1 MNKFKVLLVGSLV
14 AIGAM
19 ALLAGNITEKEK
31 QRVELAKAPSEAGI
45 EGKAKSE
52 EWAKY
57 YPRQFDSW
65 KKTKESDNLDDM
77 LAKKPYLA
85 VAWAGYP
92 FSKDY
97 NAPRGHYYAVQDN
110 INSLRTGAPTDA
122 KTGPLPTACW
132 TCKSPDVPRLIEE
145 DGELEYYTGKWA
157 KYGAQVVNSVG
168 CATCHDDKTAQ
179 LSVRVPHLNRGLA
192 AAGLKSFEESTHQEK
207 RSLVCAQCH
216 VEYYF
221 QKTEWKDAKG
231 EAKTAMVVTL
241 PYKNGLTVEGMEK
254 YYDDINF
261 SDWTNSISK
270 TPMIKAQHPD
280 WELWRTGI
288 HGQKGVSCADCHMP
302 YTQEGSV
309 KYSDHQIQSPLKTM
323 DKSCMNCHRESEEK
337 LKGIVHQKVE
347 RKDFLMDIAFDNIG
361 KAHIETGRAME
372 AGASDD
378 ELKEIRTLIRH
389 AQWRG
394 DMAIAG
400 HGAFFH
406 APEEVLRLLAS
417 ANEQAQQ
424 ARIKLVSVL
433 AKHGV
438 MDYVAPEFD
447 TKEKAQKL
455 AKVDMPALIAEKLK
469 FKETLEKEWKKEASA
484 KGRLA
489 PNSVSLDPAVDSKS
503 SYFDKNKK

>member
-1 MNKFKVLLVGSLV
+1 MKFKLLLVGSLV

-19 ALLAGNITEKEK
+19 ALLANNINDKEK
-31 QRVELAKAPSEAGI
+31 QRVELNKAPSAAGI

-57 YPRQFDSW
+57 YPRQYDSW
-65 KKTKESDNLDDM
+65 KKTKESDQMDDM
-77 LAKKPYLA
+77 LAKKPYLV

-97 NAPRGHYYAVQDN
+97 SAPRGHYYALQDN
-110 INSLRTGAPTDA
+110 INSLRPAAPTDA

-157 KYGAQVVNSVG
+157 KYGSQVVNSIG

-179 LSVRVPHLNRGLA
+179 LSVRVPHLNRGLQ
-192 AAGLKSFEESTHQEK
+192 AAGLKTFEESTHQEK

-221 QKTEWKDAKG
+221 KKTEWKDAKDVN
-231 EAKTAMVVTL
+231 KTAMVVTL
-241 PYKNGLTVEGMEK
+241 PYAKGLTVEAMEQ
-254 YYDDINF
+254 YYDEINF
-261 SDWTNSISK
+261 SDWTHGISK

-280 WELWRTGI
+280 WEFWRMGI
-288 HGQKGVSCADCHMP
+288 HGQKNVACADCHMP

-337 LKGIVHQKVE
+337 LKGIVHQKME
-347 RKDFLMDIAFDNIG
+347 RKDFLLDIAFDNIG
-361 KAHIETGRAME
+361 KAHLETGKAIE
-372 AGASDD
+372 VGASDE
-378 ELKEIRTLIRH
+378 ELKEVRKLIRH

-394 DMAIAG
+394 DMAFSG
-400 HGAFFH
+400 HGNFFH
-406 APEEVLRLLAS
+406 APEETLRMLAS
-417 ANEQAQQ
+417 ANDKAQQ
-424 ARIKLVSVL
+424 ARIKLVSIL

-438 MDYVAPEFD
+438 MDYMAPDFSD
-447 TKEKAQKL
+447 KAKTQKL
-455 AKVDMPALIAEKLK
+455 VGLNMEALIAEKLK
-469 FKETLEKEWKKEASA
+469 FKETLEKEWKKEAIA

-489 PNSVSLDPAVDSKS
+489 PNSVALDPAVDAKS
-503 SYFDKNKK
+503 SYFDKTKK

>member
-1 MNKFKVLLVGSLV
+1 MMKFKLLLVGSLF

-19 ALLAGNITEKEK
+19 ALLAANVNEKEK
-31 QRVELAKAPSEAGI
+31 ERVELNKAPSSAGI
-45 EGKAKSE
+45 AGKEKSE

-57 YPRQFDSW
+57 FPRQYDSW
-65 KKTKESDNLDDM
+65 KKTKESDQLDDM
-77 LAKKPYLA
+77 LAKKPYLG

-97 NAPRGHYYAVQDN
+97 NAPRGHAYAVQDN
-110 INSLRTGAPTDA
+110 INSLRTGAPVDA

-145 DGELEYYTGKWA
+145 DGELEYFTGKWA

-179 LSVRVPHLNRGLA
+179 LSVRVPHLNRGLE
-192 AAGLKSFEESTHQEK
+192 AAGLKKFEDSTHQEK

-221 QKTEWKDAKG
+221 KKTDWTDAKG
-231 EAKTAMVVTL
+231 VAKTAMVVTL
-241 PYKNGLTVEGMEK
+241 PYKEGLTTENMEK

-261 SDWTNSISK
+261 SDWTHGISK
-270 TPMIKAQHPD
+270 TPMLKAQHPD

-302 YTQEGSV
+302 YTQEGAV
-309 KYSDHQIQSPLKTM
+309 KYSDHQIGSPLANM
-323 DKSCMNCHRESEEK
+323 DKSCMNCHRESEAK
-337 LKGIVHQKVE
+337 LKGIVHQKFE
-347 RKDFLMDIAFDNIG
+347 RKELMMDLAFDNIA
-361 KAHIETGRAME
+361 KAHLETGEAMKL
-372 AGASDD
+372 GATDA

-389 AQWRG
+389 SQWKA

-406 APEEVLRLLAS
+406 APEELLRLLGV
-417 ANEQAQQ
+417 ANDQAQQ
-424 ARIKLVSVL
+424 ARIKLVKVL
-433 AKHGV
+433 AKYGAI
-438 MDYVAPEFD
+438 DYAAPDFSD
-447 TKEKAQKL
+447 KAKAQAL
-455 AKVDMPALIAEKLK
+455 AKVNMPELIAEKLK
-469 FKETLEKEWKKEASA
+469 FKETLEKEWKKEALA
-484 KGRLA
+484 KGKLA
-489 PNSVSLDPAVDSKS
+489 PNSAALEPVIDSKS
-503 SYFDKNKK
+503 SYFKK